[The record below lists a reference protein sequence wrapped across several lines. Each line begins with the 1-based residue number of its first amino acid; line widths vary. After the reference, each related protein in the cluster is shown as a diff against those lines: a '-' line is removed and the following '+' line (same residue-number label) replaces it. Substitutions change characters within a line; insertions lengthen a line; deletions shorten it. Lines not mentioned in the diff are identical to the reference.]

1 MKDITGREFEVG
13 QFVASSRAGTASVGI
28 AYIVKLTPKRVRI
41 MDCSYWAKL
50 DEDYKL
56 GGKYSWAYGNKD
68 PGSLVIITPPREF
81 VIKYAKAIKFYELPK
96 TVNMK

>member
-13 QFVASSRAGTASVGI
+13 QFVASSRSGTASVSI
-28 AYIVKLTPKRVRI
+28 AYIVKLTPKRVMV
-41 MDCSYWAKL
+41 MDCSYWNDL
-50 DEDYKL
+50 DERFKKD
-56 GGKYSWAYGNKD
+56 GQYSWAYGRKD

-96 TVNMK
+96 PVNLK